1 MSLSI
6 ASPASAVRPSTARL
20 SRRRTVGRPSSRFSS
35 MRVEAASVR
44 VTITP
49 TDGGE
54 AFTTTVDSA
63 SVLRNVILDTGA
75 QLYGGMDRLM
85 NCGGMGNC
93 GTCLV
98 DVVEGADLLSEQTE
112 AELKKVKAGKL
123 KEGWRMSCQCLVGG
137 DEVPEG
143 AEISVVVRPKK

>member
-6 ASPASAVRPSTARL
+6 ASPASAVRPSIACL
-20 SRRRTVGRPSSRFSS
+20 SRRRPVGRSSRSQ
-35 MRVEAASVR
+35 MRVEAASVK

-49 TDGGE
+49 SDGGE
-54 AFTTTVDSA
+54 SITTTVDTA
-63 SVLRNVILDTGA
+63 SVLRAVILDTGA

-112 AELKKVKAGKL
+112 AELRKVKAGKL

-137 DEVPEG
+137 DAAPEG
-143 AEISVVVRPKK
+143 AELSVVVRPKK

>member
-20 SRRRTVGRPSSRFSS
+20 NRRRTVGRPSSRFSS

-63 SVLRNVILDTGA
+63 SVLRDVILDTGA
-75 QLYGGMDRLM
+75 QLY
-85 NCGGMGNC
+85 GGMGNC

-137 DEVPEG
+137 DEAPEG

>member
-1 MSLSI
+1 MK
-6 ASPASAVRPSTARL
+6 
-20 SRRRTVGRPSSRFSS
+20 
-35 MRVEAASVR
+35 

-49 TDGGE
+49 SDGGE
-54 AFTTTVDSA
+54 SITTTVDTT
-63 SVLRNVILDTGA
+63 SVLRTVILDTGA

-98 DVVEGADLLSEQTE
+98 DVVEGADLLSEQTA
-112 AELKKVKAGKL
+112 AELRKVKAGKL

-137 DEVPEG
+137 DAAPEG
-143 AEISVVVRPKK
+143 AELSVVVRPKK